1 MLHYPDLTDGTI
13 ALRPW
18 TPDDAEQVHR
28 MVQDPAIPR
37 FMSIP
42 PNHTLSGVQMW
53 LGSRDEELQADQG
66 VSLAI
71 VSAGDGELLGSIGI
85 ELSCADA
92 QIGEIGYWIGAGA
105 RGRGVASAA
114 VRLIADWAYDTLGLA
129 RLEITTH
136 KDNDAS
142 IRVALKCGFEREG
155 LLRAYRLQHGKRVDL
170 VMFSRI
176 RGGHSRP

>member
-18 TPDDAEQVHR
+18 TPDDAQQVHR

-53 LGSRDEELQADQG
+53 LSSRDEELRADQG

-71 VSAGDGELLGSIGI
+71 VSASDGTLFGSAGI
-85 ELSCADA
+85 ELSCADE
-92 QIGEIGYWIGAGA
+92 QIGEIGYWIAA
-105 RGRGVASAA
+105 ESRGRGIASAT
-114 VRLIADWAYDTLGLA
+114 VRLIADWAFGTLGLA

-136 KDNDAS
+136 EDNDAS
-142 IRVALKCGFEREG
+142 MRVALKCGFEREG

-170 VMFSRI
+170 VMFSSI
-176 RGGHSRP
+176 RDDLLP